1 MIRPLLLLPLLA
13 LPLLTLPLHAEG
25 EAPSPVEA
33 KLRESVRTTLQ
44 QLRTLEGERATL
56 QAEKD
61 IADAK
66 VKELTAQVDKLTKQT
81 AADQATSRKQIDD
94 LATKSAA
101 QEELIGKFKEAL
113 EKWKEGYAKAAAIA
127 QQKENE
133 RSRLA
138 DANAILRRRVEDQY
152 SKNVELAKIANEILD
167 RYAKFGVGDAL
178 SAREPF
184 TGIKRARLEALVQDY
199 ADKITD
205 HRTKP
210 QPIPNPSLANKDTQP
225 TQKKKQ

>member
-1 MIRPLLLLPLLA
+1 MIRPLIFLTLLA
-13 LPLLTLPLHAEG
+13 APLYGQAEG
-25 EAPSPVEA
+25 PSPVEA

-44 QLRTLEGERATL
+44 QLRTIEGERATL

-66 VKELTAQVDKLTKQT
+66 VKELSAQVEKLTKQT
-81 AADQATSRKQIDD
+81 AADQAASRKQIED
-94 LATKSAA
+94 LVTKSAG

-113 EKWKEGYAKAAAIA
+113 EKWKEGYAKAATVA
-127 QQKENE
+127 QQKEAE

-138 DANAILRRRVEDQY
+138 DANSILRRRVEDQY
-152 SKNVELAKIANEILD
+152 SKNVALGKIATEILD
-167 RYAKFGVGDAL
+167 RYSKFGVGEAL

-184 TGIKRARLEALVQDY
+184 TGITRARLETLVQDY

-205 HRTKP
+205 NRLKP
-210 QPIPNPSLANKDTQP
+210 EPIPNPTVARKDTP
-225 TQKKKQ
+225 KAAAAKKP